1 MATADEPR
9 AHRRTNI
16 VRLVTVT
23 FEAVDAVEPID
34 AVGPEIRK
42 PVSGQGVD

>member
-16 VRLVTVT
+16 VRPVTVT
-23 FEAVDAVEPID
+23 FEAVDAVD

-42 PVSGQGVD
+42 RVSGQGVD